1 MQPEQSQGV
10 WIAEVFMTTRRQF
23 ILTGLSVGAGFT
35 LASCGP
41 PSQAPEFPD
50 IRFTSEP
57 PLMLQAS
64 QVEIRTMYQPGDA
77 DNAFPVSPLR
87 AVQNWARDRLR
98 ASGQGGPA
106 RFTIADAAAK
116 VTDLPVKGGISGTF
130 TDQVSQQ
137 YDISLD
143 AALEVLDTT
152 GVVVR
157 SARVTVSRSATVL
170 QSATANDR
178 ARTRYTMV
186 RDMMADF
193 DNQAQQ
199 RISSGFG
206 QYLLPG

>member
-1 MQPEQSQGV
+1 
-10 WIAEVFMTTRRQF
+10 MTTRRQF
-23 ILTGLSVGAGFT
+23 ILTGLCLGSGLT
-35 LASCGP
+35 LASCAP
-41 PSQAPEFPD
+41 PPEAPAFPD
-50 IRFTSEP
+50 IRFTGEP
-57 PLMLQAS
+57 PLVLQAA
-64 QVEIRTMYQPGDA
+64 QIEIRTIYRPGDA

-98 ASGQGGPA
+98 ANGQGGPA
-106 RFTIADAAAK
+106 RFTIADATAK
-116 VTDLPVKGGISGTF
+116 VTDLATKGGISGTF

-137 YDISLD
+137 YNVSLD
-143 AALEVLDTT
+143 AALELLDSTGFVL
-152 GVVVR
+152 R

-199 RISSGFG
+199 RIA
-206 QYLLPG
+206 